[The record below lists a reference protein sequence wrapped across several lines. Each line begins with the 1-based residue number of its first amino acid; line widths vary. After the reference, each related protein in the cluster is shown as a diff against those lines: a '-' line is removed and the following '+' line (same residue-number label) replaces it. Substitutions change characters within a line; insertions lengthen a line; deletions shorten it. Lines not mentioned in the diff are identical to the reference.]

1 MSYCINYS
9 GERKESSRRDAPGIR
24 IALMTAAFF
33 VVFCLYTGR
42 FWPRGQEAL
51 QQLLF
56 PGSNLFTRQAA
67 EVFVSELQNGEPLGD
82 ALENFCREIIHDADF
97 S

>member
-9 GERKESSRRDAPGIR
+9 AETKGSAGRDAPAIR
-24 IALMTAAFF
+24 IALMSAAFF
-33 VVFCLYTGR
+33 LVFCLYIGR
-42 FWPRGQEAL
+42 YWPKGQAAL

-56 PGSNLFTRQAA
+56 PISSPSSQQAA
-67 EVFVSELQNGEPLGD
+67 EVFVSELHNGEPLGD
-82 ALENFCREIIHDADF
+82 ALENFCREIISDAGL

>member
-1 MSYCINYS
+1 MSYCINYP
-9 GERKESSRRDAPGIR
+9 GKMNGSSRPDAPGIR
-24 IALMTAAFF
+24 IALMTSAFF
-33 VVFCLYTGR
+33 IVFCFFTGR
-42 FWPRGQEAL
+42 FWPQGQEAV

-56 PGSNLFTRQAA
+56 PGSNLFARQAA

-82 ALENFCREIIHDADF
+82 ALENFCREIIRDANF